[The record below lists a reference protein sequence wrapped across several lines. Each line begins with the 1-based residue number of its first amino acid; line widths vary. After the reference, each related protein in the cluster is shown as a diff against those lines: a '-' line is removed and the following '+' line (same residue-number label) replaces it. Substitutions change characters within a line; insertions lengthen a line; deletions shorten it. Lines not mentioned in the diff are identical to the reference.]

1 MSSTLAS
8 LGLPEPEPVKP
19 QAAAGDTLASLGL
32 PEPERPRGGRSRG
45 KGGGA
50 SWPDPYSPEEIA
62 RRDQPIVDEGLG
74 PGALLFAMPAG
85 AAGYKAGEIL
95 TGPLKAW
102 LLNRALR
109 GAASGAAAGGVEAA
123 SREANPAPYVLGGAA
138 GGALLGP
145 AVEAAIPAAG
155 RLRTGLRGRATAT
168 PKPPISPVEP
178 TSAPPVAKGPVNPGS
193 ASTGVPVPPAQP
205 KAIPAPGPVTGA
217 NAQQFPALGEFVE
230 QVKADPAYL
239 ARVKELGGG
248 RVVSNKETLARAA
261 EAGPMDPAELAAW
274 PADAPIDPVTQT
286 RALLT
291 FDHFQQARTRAIA
304 AGDLK
309 AAADAQRTIA
319 GLMPGVT
326 NLRATGGRVTQAQA
340 MFVQDEMSKILDSLA
355 DMQAK
360 GVPFEQVQTKA
371 NEMLRQA
378 EVAARGKRLS
388 SEWREALGGIE
399 TAATFAKLTSPVTHA
414 VNTISNALT
423 FGVVRPLEK
432 AGTALAYLGQGN
444 APAAR
449 AEVSTLFGTRMG
461 FRSGFERY
469 IKTLMD
475 DLPDPGKMIEV
486 NKGRNI
492 PLPRALRP
500 FDVFRQL
507 AAADGF
513 WKGVLRDARLHELAH
528 RSAAGEGLQGPALAA
543 RIKELVDDPPAPWA
557 AEADTYA
564 KEFTFQSD
572 PDRFLQA
579 VQKVQG
585 LPFVRLFI
593 PFVQTPYN
601 LARFQFQRSAAG
613 LLSPRNI
620 KGLAAGGQAQAEAI
634 GRLTAGAG
642 LSAGALAFVSTTG
655 ATGDYP
661 TDPRERERWK
671 EARIK
676 PYSIRLPNGTWIAY
690 NRFAPVGMYVGQAVA
705 LREAMERGNEQGIA
719 GAASTLAASSLK
731 QINDMPFLSG
741 LSDLLDAVK
750 DPDRSAERFGQGIV
764 TGLVPNILR
773 DVRQQADST
782 MREARGVPQAVQN
795 MIPGLSQRLPASID
809 VLGRER
815 TYEPSRLLRATK
827 VLTTQRTSPETDL
840 FARLEWSP
848 NAPGLL
854 LERGKEKKK
863 LEGKDAELFKREM
876 GAAVEKGIANA
887 RAKHPRLDQMERE
900 EAIEILDAEITK
912 ARKPVRKRWTMNILK
927 GR

>member
-8 LGLPEPEPVKP
+8 LGLPEPVKP
-19 QAAAGDTLASLGL
+19 DSLAAFGL
-32 PEPERPRGGRSRG
+32 PEPGSLPGLLSGHTPESAKRTRMLMQAGMRGETPLG
-45 KGGGA
+45 
-50 SWPDPYSPEEIA
+50 
-62 RRDQPIVDEGLG
+62 DEGLG
-74 PGALLFAMPAG
+74 PLSWLPLARAG
-85 AAGYKAGEIL
+85 TAGYRAGEVL
-95 TGPLKAW
+95 TGPLKNW
-102 LLNRALR
+102 LVRKALT

-123 SREANPAPYVLGGAA
+123 SREANPAPYVA
-138 GGALLGP
+138 GGAVGGAVLTP
-145 AVEAAIPAAG
+145 AVEAAIPAVG
-155 RLRTGLRGRATAT
+155 GLVSRLRGKATAAG
-168 PKPPISPVEP
+168 KPPISPVEP
-178 TSAPPVAKGPVNPGS
+178 ELTMPPARVPPASEAAPAGVHAPVAK
-193 ASTGVPVPPAQP
+193 AVPE
-205 KAIPAPGPVTGA
+205 PGPVTAA
-217 NAQQFPALGEFVE
+217 NAQQFPALGEDVVSE
-230 QVKADPAYL
+230 IKSDPNYL
-239 ARVKELGGG
+239 QRLKDLGGG
-248 RVVSNKETLARAA
+248 RVVSNKETLARAS

-286 RALLT
+286 RGLLT
-291 FDHFQQARTRAIA
+291 FDHFQQVRTRAIA

-355 DMQAK
+355 DMQTK
-360 GVPFEQVQTKA
+360 GVPFEQVQAKA

-378 EVAARGKRLS
+378 EAAARGKRLS
-388 SEWREALGGIE
+388 GEVREALGGIE

-414 VNTISNALT
+414 INTISNALT

-432 AGTALAYLGQGN
+432 GGTALAYLAQGN

-469 IKTLMD
+469 VRTLVD
-475 DLPDPGKMIEV
+475 DVAEPGKLTEV
-486 NKGRNI
+486 TSGRNI

-500 FDVFRQL
+500 LDVFRQL
-507 AAADGF
+507 SAADGF
-513 WKGVLRDARLHELAH
+513 WKGILRDARLNELAY
-528 RSAAGEGLQGPALAA
+528 RSAASEGFKGPALAA
-543 RIKELVDDPPAPWA
+543 RIKALVDAPPASWS
-557 AEADTYA
+557 AEADAYA

-572 PDRFLQA
+572 PDRFLKA

-585 LPFVRLFI
+585 LPFVRLFV

-601 LARFQFQRSAAG
+601 LARFQFQRSGAG
-613 LLSPRNI
+613 LLSPRNVQ
-620 KGLAAGGQAQAEAI
+620 GLAAGGQAQAEAI
-634 GRLTAGAG
+634 GRLTVGAG
-642 LSAGALAFVSTTG
+642 LSAGALALVTTTN

-671 EARIK
+671 ADNIK
-676 PYSIRLPNGTWIAY
+676 PYSIQLPNGTWLAY
-690 NRFAPVGMYVGQAVA
+690 NRFAPVGMYIGQAVA
-705 LREAMERGNEQGIA
+705 LREAMAKGDEQGIA

-741 LSDLLDAVK
+741 LSDLLDAIK
-750 DPDRSAERFGQGIV
+750 EPDRSAERFAQGVV

-782 MREARGVPQAVQN
+782 MREARGVPQAVEN

-815 TYEPSRLLRATK
+815 TYEPNRLLRASK
-827 VLTTQRTSPETDL
+827 VLTTQRTSPETQL

-848 NAPGLL
+848 SAPSLT
-854 LERGKEKKK
+854 LEKGKNKTT
-863 LEGKDAELFKREM
+863 LTGADAEAFKREM
-876 GAAVEKGIANA
+876 GAATEKAIRQALA
-887 RAKHPRLDQMERE
+887 LHPNLDKMERE
-900 EAIEILDAEITK
+900 DAVNVIDDAVNK
-912 ARKPVRKRWTMNILK
+912 ARKPIRKRWTDRTVVLK
-927 GR
+927 GKL